1 MTVFGGIINY
11 GRISIKFLG
20 NADNGQQMS
29 LNFADVL
36 DSGGTLIFKDHG

>member
-1 MTVFGGIINY
+1 MTDSIGIINY
-11 GRISIKFLG
+11 ERISMTFLG

-36 DSGGTLIFKDHG
+36 NSGGTLIFKEHG